1 MLDESGALVAEDKQW
16 TNQQG
21 VDQKTFLVGDQ
32 VGVVVNGSIPA
43 HLLNP
48 LASYSITDD
57 LTGSNQWIDWKSGK
71 VFVDGKDETAN
82 FTIAIDRKAGT
93 ATATAKASYI
103 AKTMF
108 KNSASKVRFYLTG
121 TIKKG
126 ATEGKKIQL
135 TNKAYEKW
143 NNETRPT
150 NEPPVFVWTP
160 NPNKAWAMKVGGKWQ
175 LTVDPTKTDKVGG
188 DDQVLT
194 VSATRWRRSSPAPC
208 PPDWAA
214 CPRSRGPTTSPTSI
228 ASST

>member
-1 MLDESGALVAEDKQW
+1 M
-16 TNQQG
+16 
-21 VDQKTFLVGDQ
+21 
-32 VGVVVNGSIPA
+32 
-43 HLLNP
+43 LNP

-71 VFVDGKDETAN
+71 VFIDGKDETAN

-93 ATATAKASYI
+93 ATATAKSAYI

-108 KNSASKVRFYLTG
+108 RNSASKVRFYLTG

-160 NPNKAWAMKVGGKWQ
+160 EPEQGVGHEG
-175 LTVDPTKTDKVGG
+175 L
-188 DDQVLT
+188 
-194 VSATRWRRSSPAPC
+194 
-208 PPDWAA
+208 AA
-214 CPRSRGPTTSPTSI
+214 SGS
-228 ASST
+228 

>member
-1 MLDESGALVAEDKQW
+1 M
-16 TNQQG
+16 
-21 VDQKTFLVGDQ
+21 
-32 VGVVVNGSIPA
+32 
-43 HLLNP
+43 
-48 LASYSITDD
+48 
-57 LTGSNQWIDWKSGK
+57 
-71 VFVDGKDETAN
+71 FVDGKDETAN

-93 ATATAKASYI
+93 ATATAKSAYI

-108 KNSASKVRFYLTG
+108 RNSASKVRFYLTG

-188 DDQVLT
+188 DDKYYRLGDEVAA
-194 VSATRWRRSSPAPC
+194 VVPAPC
-208 PPDWAA
+208 PQDWAA
-214 CPRSRGPTTSPTSI
+214 CPRSRGRTTSPTSI